1 MKNSFLLL
9 VFIFIGSIGKA
20 QLYGL
25 DQTFAA
31 NGLYLGDTGICAR
44 FAIQQDGK
52 IITIGGERQNGDRTF
67 AMRFNTDGSIDKN
80 FGNDGYFKCQIPGF
94 ELTGLNFL
102 HIQPD
107 GKILLGGAITLTS
120 IFNDD
125 LFIIRLKINGE
136 LDSTF
141 GNYGFVV
148 TSLAGNEHYTSIVV
162 QPDLKILAY
171 GYWQEIEDR
180 IIIVRYQPDGT
191 IDSSFGTNGVVQSET
206 TSWGFHY
213 PTPND
218 IKIMQDGRIVIGLK
232 ASIFALNPPSG
243 NTAFSAIRLLPNGSL
258 DTSFNHTGIA
268 YTNTNLPGLIYCR
281 AMSLQPDGKILLFG
295 DADSLAIIRFDSS
308 GSLDNS
314 FGINGLKKFDTLGR
328 LEDGLIQPDGKIVA
342 GVGIDNSMVLYRFK
356 PNGEFDSSFGIYGRV
371 STASPAPN
379 INLLLCIGLQTDGKL
394 LAGGAY
400 FDGGSD
406 GKVMLARYTPN
417 ATSVNAID
425 LEQSISIYPNPAHS
439 KIHIDNKTNHLIV
452 ALSLHS
458 LDGKLFLS
466 RAHPNIKSVNTDGLP
481 NGIYFLKIRFD
492 NHLST
497 TRKLLIQKN

>member
-31 NGLYLGDTGICAR
+31 NGLYLGDTGVCVKIAV
-44 FAIQQDGK
+44 QQDGK
-52 IITIGGERQNGDRTF
+52 IITTSGEEQNGMMTY
-67 AMRFNTDGSIDKN
+67 AMRFNSDGSIDQS
-80 FGNDGYFKCQIPGF
+80 FGNNGYFTSPIIDYGHNSPR
-94 ELTGLNFL
+94 LLY
-102 HIQPD
+102 IQPD
-107 GKILLGGAITLTS
+107 GKIILGSAIELAPLAD
-120 IFNDD
+120 NDFF
-125 LFIIRLKINGE
+125 LIRLKTNGE
-136 LDSTF
+136 LDSSF
-141 GNYGFVV
+141 GINGTVI
-148 TSLAGNEHYTSIVV
+148 TSLFGDEYFSSVVV
-162 QPDLKILAY
+162 QPDNKILAY
-171 GYWQEIEDR
+171 GYSSGNERHIM
-180 IIIVRYQPDGT
+180 VLRYQPDGT

-243 NTAFSAIRLLPNGSL
+243 NTAFSVIRLLPNGSL

-308 GSLDNS
+308 GSLDKS

-342 GVGIDNSMVLYRFK
+342 GVGIDNSMALYRFK

-425 LEQSISIYPNPAHS
+425 LEKSISIYPNPAHS

-466 RAHPNIKSVNTDGLP
+466 RTHPNIKSVNTDGLP
-481 NGIYFLKIRFD
+481 NGIYFLKIQFD

-497 TRKLLIQKN
+497 TRKILIQRN